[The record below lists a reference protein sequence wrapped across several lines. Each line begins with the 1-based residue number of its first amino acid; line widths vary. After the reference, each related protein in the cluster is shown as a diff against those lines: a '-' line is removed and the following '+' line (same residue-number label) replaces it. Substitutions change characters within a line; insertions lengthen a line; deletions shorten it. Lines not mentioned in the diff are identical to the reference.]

1 MLRFIATFVL
11 LVLMGG
17 PALVASPSL
26 KVDEAGRLLVD
37 VDVGGRGTYAFLLDT
52 GADRT
57 VIFRTLTAMADLD
70 AIPLKSRRVRTATGS
85 REMQLYALDYI
96 HALGRRLPI
105 GETVVFPD
113 AGRRGTFGILGV
125 DLMRGKTLQVIGAD
139 ATLLDEA
146 PLYDTGGWLTV
157 QGRPVGRGS
166 LAVMVKVGDLEI
178 PAFVDTGAAT
188 SVMNGPAMDAIE
200 AAAASDLPMT
210 RTTVT
215 AAGGVMAARRVILPS
230 LAIGEWVRDRQT
242 VVSAQL
248 PVFTFWGAREV
259 PAMILG
265 ADILYSASGVAIDF
279 EKWRLHMRPH

>member
-1 MLRFIATFVL
+1 MTGAAAAAV
-11 LVLMGG
+11 
-17 PALVASPSL
+17 PSL
-26 KVDEAGRLLVD
+26 KVDEVGRLLID
-37 VDVGGRGTYAFLLDT
+37 VDVGGHGTYAFLLDT

-57 VIFRTLTAMADLD
+57 VIFRTLTALADLD
-70 AIPLKSRRVRTATGS
+70 AIPFKSKRVRTATGT
-85 REMQLYALDYI
+85 REMQLYALEYI

-125 DLMRGKTLQVIGAD
+125 DLMRGRTLQVLGAD
-139 ATLLDEA
+139 ARLLDEA
-146 PLYDTGGWLTV
+146 PLYDGEGWLTV

-188 SVMNGPAMDAIE
+188 SVMNRPAMDAIE
-200 AAAASDLPMT
+200 EAAASALPMT

-215 AAGGVMAARRVILPS
+215 AAGGVMVAHRVTLPS
-230 LAIGEWVRDRQT
+230 LAIGAWERGGQT
-242 VVSAQL
+242 VVTAQL

-265 ADILYSASGVAIDF
+265 ADILFSAAGVAIDF
-279 EKWRLHMRPH
+279 QNWRLHMQPN